1 MRPGRRPCAADIR
14 EPNINRPRP
23 SARAR
28 ASTCLVGTFTRA
40 RSRRRGARRAN
51 RLVGARRVFFFR
63 FAFAFAFARD
73 STPDGRRAS
82 LMRRRVPSRAP
93 DEPPRDSCCRPRL
106 AVPSRCVYSRAH
118 TLPSFY
124 FASPKTRERRTR
136 TSLPATVLDRTHAR
150 AVIRSV
156 QVLRSERP
164 IDPPIEADPRA
175 IGDGGEAP
183 GRALTLLRFRAF
195 VAKRFFVP
203 SPEPNRSPS
212 RARLETRRARPPRGS
227 TRQALRDETSG
238 LGRAV

>member
-124 FASPKTRERRTR
+124 FVSEEARETNSNEPACHGVGSNPRTGRDPLCPSVALRATHRPSHRSRPASHRRWRRGAREGFDTFTVSRVCRETFFS
-136 TSLPATVLDRTHAR
+136 SLP
-150 AVIRSV
+150 
-156 QVLRSERP
+156 
-164 IDPPIEADPRA
+164 
-175 IGDGGEAP
+175 
-183 GRALTLLRFRAF
+183 
-195 VAKRFFVP
+195 
-203 SPEPNRSPS
+203 PNRTVRL
-212 RARLETRRARPPRGS
+212 RARSARDPGAPPPPRLDSAGAS
-227 TRQALRDETSG
+227 
-238 LGRAV
+238 